1 MEKGGEEMK
10 LSVLL
15 SALKEY
21 QIKSGTD
28 NSFVLENIDV
38 IGLCMDSRSVKK
50 GELFVCLTGGKID
63 SHIFAADAL
72 EKGAVAI
79 ITERYIQTLDRQIVV
94 KDARKALAL
103 LSSKFYGEPS
113 KKLKVI
119 GVTGTN
125 GKTTTTNML
134 SSIIKASG
142 KKTGVIGTL
151 GIYYDKKEIAPELT
165 TPDPI
170 FLQKILADMYFRG
183 VEYVV
188 MEVSAHAL
196 YYKKVE
202 GVWFAA
208 CIFSN
213 FTQDHLDFFSSM
225 SEYKKSKL
233 QLFDSN
239 RCPIAIVNSDDE
251 VSKEILSM
259 RENSIIE
266 KPTKT
271 CLYGLKNPA
280 DGFAVITKEN
290 IRGTQFILN
299 ISDRLAE
306 INLRLTG
313 LHNVYNA
320 LSAAVCS
327 FELGFSIQEIEKGLN
342 RLEKVKG
349 RLEWIGLF
357 NGADIFVDF
366 AHTPDGLEKSLYALK
381 AHCKGRLICLFG
393 CGGERDKSKR
403 PLMGECAA
411 RLADFSYLTSD
422 NPRYED
428 PTQIINDIEKG
439 FEKISSAYVAIPDR
453 ERALSQAIDEL
464 CQGDVLLVAGKGGE
478 DYQERM
484 GIKYAYND
492 EDFIRKIIKR
502 K

>member
-1 MEKGGEEMK
+1 MK

-15 SALKEY
+15 TALNDY
-21 QIKSGTD
+21 QIKSESNDDFCLDDMEIT
-28 NSFVLENIDV
+28 
-38 IGLCMDSRSVKK
+38 GLCMDSRSVKK
-50 GELFVCLTGGKID
+50 GELFVCLTGGKTD
-63 SHIFAADAL
+63 SHTFAVDAL
-72 EKGAVAI
+72 ERGASVI
-79 ITERYIQTLDRQIVV
+79 LTERYMQTLDRQIVV
-94 KDARKALAL
+94 KDSRKALAL

-134 SSIIKASG
+134 AAIIKAAG

-170 FLQKILADMYFRG
+170 FLQKTLADMYLRG

-202 GVWFAA
+202 GVRFSA

-213 FTQDHLDFFSSM
+213 FTQDHLDFFSSLN
-225 SEYKKSKL
+225 EYKKAKL
-233 QLFDSN
+233 QLFTPE
-239 RCPIAIVNSDDE
+239 RCPLAVVNSDDE
-251 VSKEILSM
+251 VSKEILSL
-259 RENSIIE
+259 RENFDRSV
-266 KPTKT
+266 PVKT

-280 DGFAVITKEN
+280 DAFAVVTNEGIKGS
-290 IRGTQFILN
+290 RFILN
-299 ISDRLAE
+299 IKDRLAE
-306 INLRLTG
+306 VNLRLMG

-320 LSAAVCS
+320 LSAAFCAL
-327 FELGFSIQEIEKGLN
+327 ELGFCIQDVEKGLN
-342 RLEKVKG
+342 GLDRVKG
-349 RLEWIGLF
+349 RLEWIGTF

-366 AHTPDGLEKSLYALK
+366 AHTPDGLEKSLGALK
-381 AHCKGRLICLFG
+381 THCKGRLICVFG
-393 CGGERDKSKR
+393 CGGDRDKSKR
-403 PLMGECAA
+403 PLMGERAA
-411 RLADFSYLTSD
+411 KIADFCYLTSD

-428 PTQIINDIEKG
+428 PTQIIKEIEKG
-439 FEKISSAYVAIPDR
+439 FGKISSAYVAIPDR
-453 ERALSQAIDEL
+453 ERALSQAVGEL
-464 CQGDVLLVAGKGGE
+464 REKDVLLVAGKGGE

-492 EDFIRKIIKR
+492 EDFIKKLIKR